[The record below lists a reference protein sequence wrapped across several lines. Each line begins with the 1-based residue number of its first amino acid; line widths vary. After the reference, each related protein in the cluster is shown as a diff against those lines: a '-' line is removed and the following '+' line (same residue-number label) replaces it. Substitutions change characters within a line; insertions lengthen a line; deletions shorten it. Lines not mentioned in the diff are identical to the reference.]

1 MGGIAGELWRL
12 VGGIDDVQGEVADEE
27 CAQRKTAV
35 SERTTSS
42 PAAVARP
49 ATAAGVGRPRSGTKD
64 EKVVLDDEARCS
76 DRVSRKRIIQADKRR
91 DDGGRDSRRVKNR
104 IPDQV
109 VFYATMVPRSAS
121 S

>member
-49 ATAAGVGRPRSGTKD
+49 ATAAEVGRPRNGTKD
-64 EKVVLDDEARCS
+64 EEVVLDDEARCS
-76 DRVSRKRIIQADKRR
+76 DRVSNKRIQADKRR
-91 DDGGRDSRRVKNR
+91 DDGSRDSRRVKNR
-104 IPDQV
+104 ILDQV
-109 VFYATMVPRSAS
+109 VFYSTMQVPRSAS